1 MNLYQISREVEAK
14 TEKLVELLENG
25 ETPSDDELNQLLG
38 LQSDL
43 NNKLIAYGYVIKNT
57 EADINAIDEEIKRL
71 TERKKRHSKL
81 VSTLSNNMLT
91 AMLSHGKTEIKDAV
105 MPIKLK
111 NNPPSVSVD
120 CAIDKLPSEFIRTK
134 TTIEADKTSLKEAI
148 KKGLVID
155 GVRLES
161 KQTIKIG

>member
-91 AMLSHGKTEIKDAV
+91 VMLSHGKTEIKDAV
-105 MPIKLK
+105 LPINIKT
-111 NNPPSVSVD
+111 NTPSVVVD
-120 CAIDKLPSEFIRTK
+120 CAIDQLPSEFIRTK
-134 TTIEADKTSLKEAI
+134 TTTEADKTALKEAI
-148 KKGLVID
+148 KAGAIFD

-161 KQTIKIG
+161 KKSIKIG